1 MNPRAERGPTLLE
14 RGPRTVS
21 MATAKTSSFWLT
33 ETVELTAV
41 DTLVQGTI
49 DLGAYVDISSSTSI
63 AIQEIDWI
71 VQARDTAAN
80 TFSNS
85 LPGAATGNTQFD
97 FQLMDLN
104 PGTAFLRADDNT
116 LIGSGGVYL
125 DDGNSIISIGP
136 DLFPDNF
143 QAGSKLA
150 NARFVVNDSLY
161 VVGAFHGAA
170 LAANRSYVITVRIKA
185 VIAKLKLSDYVALAV
200 QSTASDN

>member
-1 MNPRAERGPTLLE
+1 MPGPHAI
-14 RGPRTVS
+14 G

-41 DTLVQGTI
+41 DVLVQGSI
-49 DLGAYVDISSSTSI
+49 DLGAYVDIGSSTSI
-63 AIQEIDWI
+63 AIQEVDWI
-71 VQARDTAAN
+71 VQARDTAN
-80 TFSNS
+80 DTFSNS
-85 LPGAATGNTQFD
+85 LPGAALGNTQFD

-125 DDGNSIISIGP
+125 DDGNSVISIGP
-136 DLFPDNF
+136 DLFPDSF
-143 QAGSKLA
+143 SSGSKLD

-161 VVGAFHGAA
+161 IVGAFHGSG
-170 LAANRSYVITVRIKA
+170 LAPDRSYVVTVRIKA
-185 VIAKLKLSDYVALAV
+185 VIARLKLADYVALAV

>member
-1 MNPRAERGPTLLE
+1 
-14 RGPRTVS
+14 

-33 ETVELTAV
+33 ETVELTVV
-41 DTLVQGTI
+41 DSLVQGTI
-49 DLGAYVDISSSTSI
+49 DLGAYVDIGSSTSI
-63 AIQEIDWI
+63 AIQQVDWI
-71 VQARDTAAN
+71 LQARDTVNN

-85 LPGAATGNTQFD
+85 LPGAATGNTQWN

-125 DDGNSIISIGP
+125 DDTNSVISIGP
-136 DLFPDNF
+136 DLFPDSF
-143 QAGSKLA
+143 SSGSKLD

-161 VVGAFHGAA
+161 IVGAFSGSA
-170 LAANRSYVITVRIKA
+170 LAANRSYVVTVRIKA
-185 VIAKLKLSDYVALAV
+185 VIAKLKLADYVALAV